1 MGYPN
6 SFNTS
11 SDSNVRMQEYRI
23 YPLAVGINETDQGVM
38 TYLRDYGKR
47 IYLPIYA
54 FYLKGGDRNILVD
67 TGLAEFVAPA
77 DAEEICGFKI
87 MEFEE
92 ALATVG
98 LTPEAVD
105 VIIHTHLHNDH
116 CENDHMFTNAE
127 IYVQRTEYQFLLN
140 PHPVDHRY
148 YPDILDGLNVTQ
160 VEGDADIAEG
170 VRVIFSPGHTVGGQS
185 VAVNTARGRAVITG
199 FCCNAKNFPAQG
211 PAIAPGVHI
220 NLAEAYD
227 TIQKIRAMADILI
240 PIHDS
245 AVGRKKCIPE

>member
-1 MGYPN
+1 
-6 SFNTS
+6 
-11 SDSNVRMQEYRI
+11 
-23 YPLAVGINETDQGVM
+23 
-38 TYLRDYGKR
+38 
-47 IYLPIYA
+47 
-54 FYLKGGDRNILVD
+54 VD
-67 TGLAEFVAPA
+67 TGLGDFVAPPE
-77 DAEEICGFKI
+77 AEETCGFRFLG
-87 MEFEE
+87 FEE

-98 LTPEAVD
+98 LTPEKID
-105 VIIHTHLHNDH
+105 IIIHTHLHNDH
-116 CENDHMFTNAE
+116 CENDYKCTNAE
-127 IYVQRTEYQFLLN
+127 IYVQKAEYEFLLN

-148 YPDILDGLNVTQ
+148 YPDILDGLKVTQ
-160 VEGDADIAEG
+160 VEGDVEIAEG

-185 VAVNTARGRAVITG
+185 VAVNTAHGRAVITG

-240 PIHDS
+240 PIHDP